1 MNAKYVLVKSYY
13 GLGGDLCVL
22 VGAMRFAKQ
31 TGREM
36 VVDWN
41 GGLYG
46 RTPSGNLINEY
57 FESPHYLTPSVLKDQ
72 SLDVFP
78 PHWKPYLDAPP
89 LTYAKDLDLTVSR
102 PEEVPP
108 DCHADCVVITR
119 DSRRMTRC
127 PEDFAATA
135 QSLRPVERIRARVEA
150 MMARMDRSRPSI
162 GIHFRHG
169 NGERK
174 VIPPDPRW
182 FRNRINARLRSLGLE
197 PNQVSLLVA
206 TDCQGV
212 LEYFARHYPNTFAT
226 EKVYRSNGA
235 GAMHVGRTDLNDEQ
249 KLGLADEALVDM
261 YALADCSY
269 FIGSKGFFSLF
280 VKLVRGKRHTL
291 LYEGERLFNQYEFT
305 DQFHPAV
312 RDPLLGAALKRA
324 RQPLDGLFVRIEA
337 DRRNLYYYHDLVFS
351 TSINDIQISVDE
363 LRTMTRAIIDRRT
376 Y

>member
-22 VGAMRFAKQ
+22 IGAMRYAKQ
-31 TGREM
+31 TGRELL
-36 VVDWN
+36 VDWN

-46 RTPSGNLINEY
+46 RTPSGNLINEF
-57 FESPHYLTPSVLKDQ
+57 FESPRYLTSAVLDGRD
-72 SLDVFP
+72 LEVFP
-78 PHWKPYLDAPP
+78 PHWKQYLDAPP
-89 LTYAKDLDLTVSR
+89 LTYAKDVDLTVSR
-102 PEEVPP
+102 PEDVPP
-108 DCHADCVVITR
+108 NCQADCVVITR
-119 DSRRMTRC
+119 DSRRLKRS
-127 PEDFAATA
+127 PEDFYLTA
-135 QSLRPVERIRARVEA
+135 QSLRPVERIRARVGA
-150 MMARMDRSRPSI
+150 TMDRMDRSRPSI

-197 PNQVSLLVA
+197 ADQVSLLVA

-212 LEYFARHYPNTFAT
+212 LEYFTRYYPNTFAT
-226 EKVYRSNGA
+226 DKAYRPNGE

-249 KLGLADEALVDM
+249 KAGLADEALVDM
-261 YALADCSY
+261 YALADCNY

-291 LYEGERLFNQYEFT
+291 LYEGERLFNQYDFT
-305 DQFHPAV
+305 DQFYPV
-312 RDPLLGAALKRA
+312 TGDTLLGGALKRA
-324 RQPLDGLFVRIEA
+324 RQSLDGLFVRIEA
-337 DRRNLYYYHDLVFS
+337 DKRNLYYYHDLIFS
-351 TSINDIQISVDE
+351 LPAEHAQIGADE
-363 LRTMTRAIIDRRT
+363 IRTMTRAIIDRRT

>member
-1 MNAKYVLVKSYY
+1 MSSKYVLVKSYY

-22 VGAMRFAKQ
+22 IGAMRLARQ

-57 FESPHYLTPSVLKDQ
+57 FESPCYLTSAVL
-72 SLDVFP
+72 SGRELEVFP

-89 LTYAKDLDLTVSR
+89 LTYAKDVDLTVSR

-108 DCHADCVVITR
+108 NCQADCVVITR
-119 DSRRMTRC
+119 DSRRLTRS
-127 PEDFAATA
+127 PEDFFATA
-135 QSLRPVERIRARVEA
+135 QSLRPVERIRARVEEITGQMGTA
-150 MMARMDRSRPSI
+150 RPSI

-182 FRNRINARLRSLGLE
+182 FRNRINARLRSLGLDAS
-197 PNQVSLLVA
+197 QVSLLVA
-206 TDCQGV
+206 TDCRGV
-212 LEYFARHYPNTFAT
+212 LDYFARHYPNTFAT
-226 EKVYRSNGA
+226 EKAYRPNGE

-249 KLGLADEALVDM
+249 KMGLADEALVDM
-261 YALADCSY
+261 YALAGCSF
-269 FIGSKGFFSLF
+269 FIGSRGFFSLF

-291 LYEGERLFNQYEFT
+291 LYEGDRLFNQYDFT
-305 DQFHPAV
+305 EQFYPVA
-312 RDPLLGAALKRA
+312 RDPLLAGALKRA
-324 RQPLDGLFVRIEA
+324 RHPLDGLFVRLEA
-337 DRRNLYYYHDLVFS
+337 DSRQLFYYNDLVFS
-351 TSINDIQISVDE
+351 LPLEEVQIGADE
-363 LRTMTRAIIDRRT
+363 LRAMTRAIIDRRT